1 MQFIKGHMGRERG
14 EKKRDIQ
21 EGMRRY
27 GKTGTEMR
35 GDRGMERQIWG
46 GGRNAGTE
54 RQGHGYGG

>member
-1 MQFIKGHMGRERG
+1 MGRERG